1 VYLPAVL
8 LPASPPSSL
17 PDDPAHTSPHWQ
29 FKSGGKGGGFI
40 YPFAL
45 SLSPNKSVLFVVHFY
60 FQRLN
65 NTPKRE

>member
-1 VYLPAVL
+1 MIQRIRHHIGNLSQVVKGA
-8 LPASPPSSL
+8 
-17 PDDPAHTSPHWQ
+17 
-29 FKSGGKGGGFI
+29 GKGGGFI

-65 NTPKRE
+65 NTPKRA